1 MEEHI
6 VSNRSTRLF
15 MCCEHVILFAIEI
28 QGLQYTGVPIK
39 QHILKNTSC
48 YDDAL
53 DSSGIT
59 AEDDLFV
66 SWIDG

>member
-1 MEEHI
+1 
-6 VSNRSTRLF
+6 

-28 QGLQYTGVPIK
+28 QGLRYTGVPIK